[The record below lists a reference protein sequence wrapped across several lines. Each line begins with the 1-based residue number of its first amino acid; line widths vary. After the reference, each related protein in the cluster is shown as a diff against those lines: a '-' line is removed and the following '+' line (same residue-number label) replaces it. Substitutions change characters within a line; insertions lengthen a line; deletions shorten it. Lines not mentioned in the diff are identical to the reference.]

1 MVWELEISDCWI
13 SQRISFEATTRVY
26 RPGTLFLCLVMHTV
40 HTYIIYIYTHKHGYH
55 KPGMW
60 TRAHGARVV
69 TTIMLE
75 NTGSRAYKG
84 KYHVHE

>member
-1 MVWELEISDCWI
+1 
-13 SQRISFEATTRVY
+13 
-26 RPGTLFLCLVMHTV
+26 MHTV

>member
-1 MVWELEISDCWI
+1 
-13 SQRISFEATTRVY
+13 
-26 RPGTLFLCLVMHTV
+26 MHTV

-55 KPGMW
+55 KLGMW

-75 NTGSRAYKG
+75 HRLEAETHKPRM
-84 KYHVHE
+84 